1 MSTNAQT
8 IARGF
13 QFLTITLYDLSEEG
27 LENIENILTLVF
39 QYLNMLRREKPQ
51 KWIFDEMNDL
61 RRLKKEKKKFFSN
74 LFKIFIYTIKR
85 KNKIRVQRRR

>member
-13 QFLTITLYDLSEEG
+13 QFLTITLSDISEEG

-39 QYLNMLRREKPQ
+39 QYLNMLRQEKPQ

-61 RRLKKEKKKFFSN
+61 RRLKKENYFC
-74 LFKIFIYTIKR
+74 
-85 KNKIRVQRRR
+85 